1 MIYIN
6 CSDDIYKF
14 VMEDDEI
21 IKLREENEKLKADIS
36 NSPQKKNGSDK
47 NLVTIIAATLAILL
61 VIIIV
66 LVFVLHVFS
75 VSTSASPLKPSVNAN
90 ASGAFFL
97 GPEGESLGSAYVN
110 GLSDLSTQ
118 LASVGAQQ
126 VAGSIIYENA
136 SNSSNSISPGYYVLV
151 YGNTG
156 DKNYDIIPITVP
168 SNFSNYS
175 ISQNGKPTIVFFG
188 SQGCPFSGQDSWVL
202 AIALSRFGNFSKLF
216 YVRSATDD
224 WNLPAIMFNFS
235 QNAFNEATKFPPID
249 NGQAPFGDANP
260 EPLVSGAYYTSK
272 YINFEPLYELG
283 GSFLINTTGVDQ
295 INPTIYSNVYALG
308 RYGFNLNSNGIVK
321 SSDGFGIRNFFVGGV
336 AGIVNG
342 VAFIDINNKFVFNQD
357 INNVESILDL
367 KTNSVFSNY
376 STHQDILNSIENP
389 TSGSFGQTVL
399 GAANILTAQICETL
413 NNSAPVCNLSYISK
427 LESKINSL
435 SYN

>member
-1 MIYIN
+1 MLILN
-6 CSDDIYKF
+6 RTSLCS
-14 VMEDDEI
+14 
-21 IKLREENEKLKADIS
+21 
-36 NSPQKKNGSDK
+36 
-47 NLVTIIAATLAILL
+47 
-61 VIIIV
+61 
-66 LVFVLHVFS
+66 
-75 VSTSASPLKPSVNAN
+75 
-90 ASGAFFL
+90 
-97 GPEGESLGSAYVN
+97 
-110 GLSDLSTQ
+110 
-118 LASVGAQQ
+118 
-126 VAGSIIYENA
+126 
-136 SNSSNSISPGYYVLV
+136 V

-156 DKNYDIIPITVP
+156 GKNYDIIPITVP

-235 QNAFNEATKFPPID
+235 QSAFSKATKLPPID

-295 INPTIYSNVYALG
+295 INPTIYSDVYALG
-308 RYGFNLNSNGIVK
+308 MHGFNLNSNDVVK
-321 SSDGFGIRNFFVGGV
+321 SSDGFGIPNFFVGGV
-336 AGIVNG
+336 AGIIDG

-376 STHQDILNSIENP
+376 STHQDILDSIENP

-413 NNSAPVCNLSYISK
+413 NNSAPVCSLSYILK

-435 SYN
+435 NYS

>member
-1 MIYIN
+1 
-6 CSDDIYKF
+6 
-14 VMEDDEI
+14 MEDDEI
-21 IKLREENEKLKADIS
+21 IKLREENEKLKASIS
-36 NSPQKKNGSDK
+36 NPPKKKSSSNKSF
-47 NLVTIIAATLAILL
+47 VQIIAASLAAVV

-66 LVFVLHVFS
+66 LIFVLHVFS
-75 VSTSASPLKPSVNAN
+75 ISTSASSLKPSINAN
-90 ASGAFFL
+90 ASGSFFL
-97 GPEGESLGSAYVN
+97 GPEGESLGSTYIN
-110 GLSDLSTQ
+110 GLSDLSSQ

-126 VAGSIIYENA
+126 VAGSFIHENA
-136 SNSSNSISPGYYVLV
+136 SDGSNGPSPGYYVLV

-156 DKNYDIIPITVP
+156 GKNYDIIPITVP
-168 SNFSNYS
+168 STFSNYS

-235 QNAFNEATKFPPID
+235 QSAFNKATKLPPID

-283 GSFLINTTGVDQ
+283 GSFLINTTGVGQ
-295 INPTIYSNVYALG
+295 INPIIYSNVYALG
-308 RYGFNLNSNGIVK
+308 MRGFNLNSNGIIK
-321 SSDGFGIRNFFVGGV
+321 SSDGFGIQNFFIGGV
-336 AGIVNG
+336 AGIVDG

-376 STHQDILNSIENP
+376 STHQDILDSIENP

-399 GAANILTAQICETL
+399 GAANILTAQICKTL
-413 NNSAPVCNLSYISK
+413 NNTAPVCSLSYISK
-427 LESKINSL
+427 LESKISSL
-435 SYN
+435 NYS